1 MNYTKLIIG
10 VVVAGLIFSTLVAVE
25 AHGYK
30 SGYNQ
35 ASIEYETRLSEQK
48 TQFINDQAQLE
59 SQLSQA
65 NKQVAEKANQVH
77 QVFVPVEKEIIKY
90 VSRKPNPDDKCGV
103 DVSRWMQL
111 HNAATNPYDVQSR
124 ASLNGSTANATG
136 VN

>member
-1 MNYTKLIIG
+1 MNISKAIPYFGAVIIFAAILFSVHSSG
-10 VVVAGLIFSTLVAVE
+10 V
-25 AHGYK
+25 K
-30 SGYNQ
+30 QGYNQ
-35 ASIEYETRLSEQK
+35 ASIEYETKLSEQK
-48 TQFINDQAQLE
+48 TQFINDQTQLE

-111 HNAATNPYDVQSR
+111 HNAAANPYDVQGGT
-124 ASLNGSTANATG
+124 SLNGSSTSDTGAN
-136 VN
+136 

>member
-1 MNYTKLIIG
+1 MNISKFIPYFGAVIIFAAALLNVHNSG
-10 VVVAGLIFSTLVAVE
+10 V
-25 AHGYK
+25 K
-30 SGYNQ
+30 QGYNQ
-35 ASIEYETRLSEQK
+35 ASIEYETKLSEQK
-48 TQFINDQAQLE
+48 SQFINEQAQLE
-59 SQLSQA
+59 QQLSQVNQQA
-65 NKQVAEKANQVH
+65 AEKAKQVH

-136 VN
+136 IN